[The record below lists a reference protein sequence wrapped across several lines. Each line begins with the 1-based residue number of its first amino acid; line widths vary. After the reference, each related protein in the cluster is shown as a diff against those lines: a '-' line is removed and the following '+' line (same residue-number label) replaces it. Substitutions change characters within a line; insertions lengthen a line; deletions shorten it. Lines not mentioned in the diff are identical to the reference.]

1 MKNANEKYVEYAR
14 VINMCKGTKFEN
26 EPWKCIRSLDG
37 TDQYTNN
44 PQFGNIR
51 DLEFAVAILEDE
63 PLFLNDTIY
72 WKHDGR
78 GFDWT
83 GGSISVDKWD
93 NWVTRTPPKRTFT
106 LNGVELPCPIS
117 IPIPGSPSLSLGT
130 DVFYF
135 NIEKDR
141 NLVASTINHILEE
154 AAK

>member
-1 MKNANEKYVEYAR
+1 MKNANEKYIEYAR
-14 VINMCKGTKFEN
+14 VIQMCKGTKFEN
-26 EPWKCIRSLDG
+26 EPWKCIRGGNYNRS
-37 TDQYTNN
+37 
-44 PQFGNIR
+44 PAFGGLI

-106 LNGVELPCPIS
+106 LNGVELPCPNDTPNGFELQI
-117 IPIPGSPSLSLGT
+117 IG
-130 DVFYF
+130 F
-135 NIEKDR
+135 NDNAYHFN
-141 NLVASTINHILEE
+141 NLNDIKKVENAINRILEE